1 MQRFT
6 PYLLILL
13 VSGCSVGPHYVA
25 TEPNVPAAFASQ
37 PASPTVSEIDAE
49 WWKKF
54 HDETL
59 NSLLSQ
65 AESENRDLK
74 IAQARLREARA
85 LWTAAR
91 FDLVPTVT
99 SSAGYSNL
107 KTTGS
112 RSSVDTGRNY
122 DLHEVALDATW
133 ELDLFGR
140 VRHSIKAARATEEA
154 VAAERDALLIALRA
168 EVAVNYLLLRGA
180 QALLEVARSNAD
192 NQAESLRI
200 AEASLEGGRGT
211 QLDVARARAQW
222 NATRA
227 SIPQF
232 QIDIDKSIH
241 RVAVLCGTA
250 PSTLRASLVTPR
262 PLPGAPNTV
271 VLSCPS
277 EVLRRRPDI
286 RVAERTLASATERV
300 GVATAD
306 LFPRVTFN
314 GSFGLEAGSFK
325 NLGRT
330 SSTVY
335 QFGPSLT
342 WPAFDLARVKQL
354 LKADGARADAALSNY
369 EQTVLLA
376 LEEAENALTEFDRET
391 ARLHFL
397 RASASS
403 AEEAARLAR
412 QRYRDGVS
420 DFLDVLDSE
429 RVALSAQS
437 EAVASGV
444 RRSVAW
450 VTVYK
455 AMGGGWTMTP
465 EKPGTSSKKKAE

>member
-1 MQRFT
+1 
-6 PYLLILL
+6 
-13 VSGCSVGPHYVA
+13 
-25 TEPNVPAAFASQ
+25 
-37 PASPTVSEIDAE
+37 
-49 WWKKF
+49 
-54 HDETL
+54 
-59 NSLLSQ
+59 
-65 AESENRDLK
+65 
-74 IAQARLREARA
+74 
-85 LWTAAR
+85 
-91 FDLVPTVT
+91 
-99 SSAGYSNL
+99 
-107 KTTGS
+107 
-112 RSSVDTGRNY
+112 
-122 DLHEVALDATW
+122 
-133 ELDLFGR
+133 
-140 VRHSIKAARATEEA
+140 
-154 VAAERDALLIALRA
+154 
-168 EVAVNYLLLRGA
+168 
-180 QALLEVARSNAD
+180 
-192 NQAESLRI
+192 
-200 AEASLEGGRGT
+200 
-211 QLDVARARAQW
+211 
-222 NATRA
+222 
-227 SIPQF
+227 
-232 QIDIDKSIH
+232 
-241 RVAVLCGTA
+241 VLCGTA